1 MTKTQQAAAF
11 TAIFDELS
19 KIQDSKGDDY
29 VNEDRLSNFKI
40 VASMVGITPEQV
52 LLVFIAT
59 KAVRI
64 GNLQGSKVPNN
75 ESIDNSIIDLVNYG
89 ILLKMVREEPYLHE
103 DLFEID

>member
-1 MTKTQQAAAF
+1 MTKTEQQ
-11 TAIFDELS
+11 TQLSLIFDELS

-29 VNEDRLSNFKI
+29 ANEDRLSNFKI

-64 GNLQGSKVPNN
+64 GNLHGSKTPNN
-75 ESIDNSIIDLVNYG
+75 ESIDDSIIDLVNYG
-89 ILLKMVREEPYLHE
+89 ILLKMVREEAK
-103 DLFEID
+103 